1 MKHLAIFAALGL
13 VAGPALAQDYSL
25 GGGLTS
31 LGPTI
36 EGTYDLNDRIDLRS
50 QLIGGFSVSVT
61 ETLEVNG
68 SDYDIDG
75 DATFGGLA
83 LLSDYYPTAS
93 GWRVSGGLFF
103 SNTNLSAN
111 FVGAET
117 PEGFEGE
124 VAFKNEVAPMIT
136 TGYKHGFARN
146 WYVAG
151 DIGAIISQ
159 LEASTDST
167 DEAVLSEVDS
177 INDELSEL
185 PAVPYL
191 SVTVGYQW

>member
-13 VAGPALAQDYSL
+13 AAGPALAQDFSV

-36 EGTYDLNDRIDLRS
+36 EGTYDLNNRIELRS
-50 QLIGGFSVSVT
+50 QLIGGFSVTGT
-61 ETLEVNG
+61 ETLEVDG

-75 DATFGGLA
+75 DGSFGGLA
-83 LLSDYYPTAS
+83 LLGDYYPTAS

-103 SNTNLSAN
+103 SNTSLSAD
-111 FVGAET
+111 F
-117 PEGFEGE
+117 EGTQTFEGE

-159 LEASTDST
+159 LEASTDSN
-167 DEAVLSEVDS
+167 DADVLDEVDS

-185 PAVPYL
+185 PVIPYL
-191 SVTVGYQW
+191 SVTFGYQW